1 MVNVSIVIHDNHIFS
16 SVQGIGCDYSI
27 QCLIVHA
34 LESLEKE
41 TAAL

>member
-1 MVNVSIVIHDNHIFS
+1 MVNVSIVIHDNIFS

-27 QCLIVHA
+27 QCLIVHT
-34 LESLEKE
+34 LESLQKE